1 MATMLQPR
9 VIIFLAAILITEV
22 CSVTDFE
29 NKVDGILKK
38 VRQLEKKIYIYMC
51 IYIAK
56 KIHEQKVFIQLSITR
71 FPKDDKSV
79 IQNNL
84 CSLGKMK

>member
-1 MATMLQPR
+1 MLQPR

-38 VRQLEKKIYIYMC
+38 VRQLEKEKIYIYS
-51 IYIAK
+51 K
-56 KIHEQKVFIQLSITR
+56 ENT
-71 FPKDDKSV
+71 
-79 IQNNL
+79 
-84 CSLGKMK
+84 

>member
-1 MATMLQPR
+1 MLQPR

-22 CSVTDFE
+22 YSVTDFE

-38 VRQLEKKIYIYMC
+38 VRQLEKKKY

-84 CSLGKMK
+84 CSLGKKK

>member
-1 MATMLQPR
+1 MLQQR

-38 VRQLEKKIYIYMC
+38 VRQLEKKYIYIHVY
-51 IYIAK
+51 IYSK
-56 KIHEQKVFIQLSITR
+56 ENT
-71 FPKDDKSV
+71 
-79 IQNNL
+79 
-84 CSLGKMK
+84 

>member
-38 VRQLEKKIYIYMC
+38 VRQLEKKIYVHVYIYS
-51 IYIAK
+51 K
-56 KIHEQKVFIQLSITR
+56 ENT
-71 FPKDDKSV
+71 
-79 IQNNL
+79 
-84 CSLGKMK
+84 

>member
-38 VRQLEKKIYIYMC
+38 VRQLEKKYIYTCVYIYM
-51 IYIAK
+51 
-56 KIHEQKVFIQLSITR
+56 
-71 FPKDDKSV
+71 
-79 IQNNL
+79 
-84 CSLGKMK
+84 

>member
-1 MATMLQPR
+1 MLQPR

-22 CSVTDFE
+22 YSVTDFE

-38 VRQLEKKIYIYMC
+38 VRQLETIYIYIYMC

-71 FPKDDKSV
+71 FPTDDKSV
-79 IQNNL
+79 IQKNL
-84 CSLGKMK
+84 CSLGKKK

>member
-1 MATMLQPR
+1 MLQPR

-22 CSVTDFE
+22 YSVTDFE

-38 VRQLEKKIYIYMC
+38 VRQLEKKKIY

-84 CSLGKMK
+84 CSLGKKK

>member
-38 VRQLEKKIYIYMC
+38 VRQLEKIYIYTC
-51 IYIAK
+51 VYIYSK
-56 KIHEQKVFIQLSITR
+56 ENT
-71 FPKDDKSV
+71 
-79 IQNNL
+79 
-84 CSLGKMK
+84 

>member
-1 MATMLQPR
+1 MLQPR

-38 VRQLEKKIYIYMC
+38 VRQLEKKIYIY
-51 IYIAK
+51 IAK

-71 FPKDDKSV
+71 FPTDDKSV
-79 IQNNL
+79 IQKNL
-84 CSLGKMK
+84 CSLGKKK

>member
-9 VIIFLAAILITEV
+9 VFIFLAAILITEV

-38 VRQLEKKIYIYMC
+38 VRQLEKKNICTCVYI
-51 IYIAK
+51 
-56 KIHEQKVFIQLSITR
+56 
-71 FPKDDKSV
+71 
-79 IQNNL
+79 
-84 CSLGKMK
+84 